1 MSVMFKQRHFEA
13 LAQLMQDL
21 RPSSLVS
28 IERGKGKHAQ
38 YTLTLNSLGNLFARD
53 NPMFDRGRF
62 ERACRPGANVR
73 NRKN

>member
-1 MSVMFKQRHFEA
+1 MSVMFQQRHFEA

-28 IERGKGKHAQ
+28 IEPDKHAQ
-38 YTLTLNSLGNLFARD
+38 YTLTLNSLCNLFARD